1 MISYS
6 FGPVLKLPTAP
17 EQLAK
22 VARPAQFT
30 ALSCSRRGQ
39 VFTLIVL
46 ENSPFS

>member
-6 FGPVLKLPTAP
+6 FGPVLKHPRAP

-22 VARPAQFT
+22 VARPAQFR
-30 ALSCSRRGQ
+30 ALSCFCRGQ

-46 ENSPFS
+46 ENSPSS